1 MEDLMHLKVKLK
13 TIDGTISK
21 EVTFDDCES
30 WTTLLLTFADF
41 LSAQYGYGITEKL
54 LFVTDHPWG
63 RDRDYA
69 ISKDELNIILEH
81 RNKQQELFGDDE

>member
-1 MEDLMHLKVKLK
+1 MDDLVHLKLKLK
-13 TIDGTISK
+13 DMDATISK

-30 WTTLLLTFADF
+30 WTTLMLTFADF
-41 LSAQYGYGITEKL
+41 LSARYGYCITDKL
-54 LFVTDHPWG
+54 LFVTDYPWG

-69 ISKDELNIILEH
+69 ISTDELNIILEH

>member
-1 MEDLMHLKVKLK
+1 MHLKVKLK

-21 EVTFDDCES
+21 EVTFNDCES

-69 ISKDELNIILEH
+69 ISTDELNIILEH

>member
-1 MEDLMHLKVKLK
+1 MDDLMHLKVKLK

-21 EVTFDDCES
+21 EVSFEDCES
-30 WTTLLLTFADF
+30 WTTMLLTFADF
-41 LSAQYGYGITEKL
+41 LSAHYGYGITEKL

-69 ISKDELNIILEH
+69 ISTDELNIILEH
-81 RNKQQELFGDDE
+81 RNKQKELFGDDE

>member
-1 MEDLMHLKVKLK
+1 MHLKVKLK
-13 TIDGTISK
+13 TIDGTIAK

-69 ISKDELNIILEH
+69 ISTDELNIILEH